1 MIQVEKKQ
9 MINAIYII
17 YDGICLFSRQ
27 YNEKYIKKD
36 HILSTFLTAVN
47 QVVQELTHKSLER
60 LILEDDIFSF
70 SIIDNILF
78 VYTHND
84 LKDSDLEKISRNV
97 SSKFLELY
105 GNELKNWNGEIS
117 IFNNF
122 KDEAD
127 KIIEMRGKSTMIKME
142 NFLQKKKIRKIR
154 EQKKK
159 QLKLIN
165 NNHLEDN
172 PHQEKNLY

>member
-1 MIQVEKKQ
+1 

-36 HILSTFLTAVN
+36 HILSTFLTAMN

-70 SIIDNILF
+70 SVIDDILF

-84 LKDSDLEKISRNV
+84 IKDSDLEKISRNV
-97 SSKFLELY
+97 STKFLDLY

-122 KDEAD
+122 KEEAD
-127 KIIEMRGKSTMIKME
+127 KIIEMNGKSTMIEME
-142 NFLQKKKIRKIR
+142 NFLQKKKLERLESKI
-154 EQKKK
+154 
-159 QLKLIN
+159 
-165 NNHLEDN
+165 
-172 PHQEKNLY
+172 KNK